1 MTIKW
6 MELHIHIKMY
16 LLSIFGLLSDCYYA
30 GALYISCYLNL
41 VAVKMWKVTKPIF
54 THIAHWIQCPFLK
67 VACCSVFKSC
77 PTLHN
82 PMDYSMS
89 GFPVHHHLLE
99 FAQVAVICLGPA
111 WGTPPMA
118 KVMRKEAWHTQRRD
132 QASGNPCSRAST
144 PKPESVLCSLP

>member
-6 MELHIHIKMY
+6 MELRIHIKMY

-54 THIAHWIQCPFLK
+54 TNIAHWIQCPFLK

-89 GFPVHHHLLE
+89 GSPVLHYFPE
-99 FAQVAVICLGPA
+99 FSQRKTHSCPMSESSQNEARIQVSSHSRTCQLFYGIKTL
-111 WGTPPMA
+111 T
-118 KVMRKEAWHTQRRD
+118 KV
-132 QASGNPCSRAST
+132 
-144 PKPESVLCSLP
+144 ESHVQF